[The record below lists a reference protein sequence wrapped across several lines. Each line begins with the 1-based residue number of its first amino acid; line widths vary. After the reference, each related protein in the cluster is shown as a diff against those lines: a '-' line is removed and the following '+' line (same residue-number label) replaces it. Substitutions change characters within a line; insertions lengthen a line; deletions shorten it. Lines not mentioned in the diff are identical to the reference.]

1 MSFLALLSS
10 PHLLGEMVRAGD
22 APLAVL
28 GRNRAVTDAAHA
40 LGLRTLHID
49 ELFRRDERVALQD
62 HVDDLAR
69 ALAGGIPASPT
80 DYQCWGWWALEYAF
94 ANTLSHGARTRRLI
108 EAGLALAPG
117 ARGIV
122 HDGDG
127 FAHGAVVTLAARE
140 RGLVAL
146 GFPPQAGGALHTAQ
160 DMVLTPLAKEGAC
173 EDWRGQPLP
182 RDRRLT
188 VVAFH
193 ANEIAQCFGPLR
205 DAPDLRIAMDRR
217 DPWSFD
223 GPTVDARPVGPARPL
238 IAPEWPTP
246 RGITAAPWER
256 ELCEHLFISY
266 QPWLRESLHWALA
279 AYRAGEVRALLGAQ
293 DFLPHMRTRMLAC
306 RSAGIPTILMQHGAY
321 HAHRPAGR
329 GDRNHLIADHT
340 LTWSRAV
347 SRELADWGLTRPTH
361 VIGWPQGTAPIARE
375 AAARRA
381 AHPTSNRPWVVLAT
395 GSSSD
400 TAELPYDQGTRF
412 LSDVLP
418 ALRAARPDVPIVVK
432 GHPFYDSEERLTEL
446 CRGLGVSGVTIQV
459 DRVNM
464 WEVVAFAEAVIGT
477 KSTSV
482 FSAAAL
488 GVPVAVYY
496 PFADEAWY
504 DRYADT
510 PVARDP
516 VALTALLRRTPA
528 TWNALSGTTLREQF
542 RTDVDAARRLVAVV
556 RRIARTA
563 AGLPTVSA
571 RGADSRKQRRSRPKP
586 SPRRTGVCI
595 S

>member
-10 PHLLGEMVRAGD
+10 PHLLGEMVRNGE

-40 LGLRTLHID
+40 LGLRALHID

-62 HVDDLAR
+62 HVDDLSR
-69 ALAGGIPASPT
+69 ALAGGIPASAD
-80 DYQCWGWWALEYAF
+80 DYQRWGWWALEYAF

-117 ARGIV
+117 AQGIV

-140 RGLVAL
+140 CGLVAL

-160 DMVLTPLAKEGAC
+160 DMMLTPLTKEGAC

-182 RDRRLT
+182 RDQRLT
-188 VVAFH
+188 VAAFH

-205 DAPDLRIAMDRR
+205 EAADLRIAMDRR
-217 DPWSFD
+217 DPWPFD
-223 GPTVDARPVGPARPL
+223 GPTLDAAPVGPARPL
-238 IAPEWPTP
+238 VAPEWPTLN
-246 RGITAAPWER
+246 GITPAPWER
-256 ELCEHLFISY
+256 ELCEHLFITY

-279 AYRAGEVRALLGAQ
+279 AYRAGDVRALLGAQ

-306 RSAGIPTILMQHGAY
+306 RSLGIPTILMQHGAY

-329 GDRNHLIADHT
+329 GDRNHLVADHT

-375 AAARRA
+375 AARRRA
-381 AHPTSNRPWVVLAT
+381 AQPKAGRPWVVLAT

-418 ALRAARPDVPIVVK
+418 ALRAARPDVPIVLK
-432 GHPFYDSEERLTEL
+432 GHPFYDSEARLAEL
-446 CRGLGVSGVTIQV
+446 CRTLGVTNVTIQV

-496 PFADEAWY
+496 PFEDEAWY

-510 PVARDP
+510 PVASDP
-516 VALTALLRRTPA
+516 TALEALLRRDPS
-528 TWNALSGTTLREQF
+528 TWNSAAGASVKDQF
-542 RTDVDAARRLVAVV
+542 RTNVSAARRLVAVV
-556 RRIARTA
+556 RRIARADTVRPTA
-563 AGLPTVSA
+563 SA
-571 RGADSRKQRRSRPKP
+571 SRADNGRRKRSRPT
-586 SPRRTGVCI
+586 SSTRWTGVAI

>member
-1 MSFLALLSS
+1 MSYLALLSS
-10 PHLLGEMVRAGD
+10 PQLLGDMLRAGD

-28 GRNRAVTDAAHA
+28 GRTRAVTDAAHA
-40 LGLRTLHID
+40 LGLPSVHID
-49 ELFRRDERVALQD
+49 DLFRRDERVALQD
-62 HVDDLAR
+62 HVDDLTR
-69 ALAGGIPASPT
+69 ALAGEIPASPAV
-80 DYQCWGWWALEYAF
+80 YQRWGWWALEYAF

-108 EAGLALAPG
+108 DAGLALAPG
-117 ARGIV
+117 AQAIV

-146 GFPPQAGGALHTAQ
+146 GFPPQTGGALHTVQ

-173 EDWRGQPLP
+173 EDWRGVPPP
-182 RDRRLT
+182 RDNRLT
-188 VVAFH
+188 VVTFH
-193 ANEIAQCFGPLR
+193 ANEIAQCFGPLQG
-205 DAPDLRIAMDRR
+205 APDLRIAMDRR

-223 GPTVDARPVGPARPL
+223 GPAVDAVPVGPARPL
-238 IAPEWPTP
+238 VAPMWPVP
-246 RGITAAPWER
+246 PGVAAAAWER
-256 ELCEHLFISY
+256 ELCEHLFVTY

-279 AYRAGEVRALLGAQ
+279 AYRAGDVRALLGAQ

-306 RSAGIPTILMQHGAY
+306 QTLGIPTILMQHGAY

-329 GDRNHLIADHT
+329 GDRNHLVADHT

-347 SRELADWGLTRPTH
+347 SRDLADWGLTRPTH

-375 AAARRA
+375 AAAHRA
-381 AHPTSNRPWVVLAT
+381 AHPKSGRPWVVLAT

-412 LSDVLP
+412 LTDVLP
-418 ALRAARPDVPIVVK
+418 ALRAAQPDVPIILK

-446 CRGLGVSGVTIQV
+446 CRTLGVGNVTIQV
-459 DRVNM
+459 GRVNM

-496 PFADEAWY
+496 PFEDDAWY

-516 VALTALLRRTPA
+516 AALTALLRRDPA
-528 TWNALSGTTLREQF
+528 TWQATPGTSVRAQF
-542 RTDVDAARRLVAVV
+542 RTDVRAARRLVAVV
-556 RRIARTA
+556 RKIARA
-563 AGLPTVSA
+563 AAVLPTVGSG
-571 RGADSRKQRRSRPKP
+571 RADTGKQQRSRPP
-586 SPRRTGVCI
+586 SSSRLAGVVI
-595 S
+595 P

>member
-10 PHLLGEMVRAGD
+10 PHLLGEMVRNGE

-28 GRNRAVTDAAHA
+28 GRNRAVTDAAHT
-40 LGLRTLHID
+40 LGLRTIHID

-62 HVDDLAR
+62 HVDDLTR
-69 ALAGGIPASPT
+69 ALAGEIPASPS
-80 DYQCWGWWALEYAF
+80 DYQRWGWWALEYAF
-94 ANTLSHGARTRRLI
+94 ANTLSHGARTRRLF

-117 ARGIV
+117 AQGIV

-140 RGLVAL
+140 HGLVAL

-160 DMVLTPLAKEGAC
+160 DMMLTPLAKEGAC
-173 EDWRGQPLP
+173 EDWRGRPLP

-188 VVAFH
+188 VVTFH

-205 DAPDLRIAMDRR
+205 AATDLRIAMDRR
-217 DPWSFD
+217 DPWPFD
-223 GPTVDARPVGPARPL
+223 GPIVDAAPVGPARPL
-238 IAPEWPTP
+238 VAPEWPTLN
-246 RGITAAPWER
+246 GVTVAPWER

-266 QPWLRESLHWALA
+266 QPWLRESLHWTMA

-306 RSAGIPTILMQHGAY
+306 QTLGIPTILMQHGAY

-329 GDRNHLIADHT
+329 GDRNHLVADHT

-347 SRELADWGLTRPTH
+347 ARELSDWGLRRPTH

-375 AAARRA
+375 AARRRTVQPKA
-381 AHPTSNRPWVVLAT
+381 ARPWVVLAT

-418 ALRAARPDVPIVVK
+418 ALRAARPDVPIVLK
-432 GHPFYDSEERLTEL
+432 GHPFYDSEERLAEL
-446 CRGLGVSGVTIQV
+446 CRTLGVSNVTIQV

-464 WEVVAFAEAVIGT
+464 WEVVASAEAVIGT

-488 GVPVAVYY
+488 GVPVVVYY
-496 PFADEAWY
+496 PFEDEAWY

-510 PVARDP
+510 PVAHDST
-516 VALTALLRRTPA
+516 ALEALLRRDPA
-528 TWNALSGTTLREQF
+528 SWNAAPGASVRAQF
-542 RTDVDAARRLVAVV
+542 RTDVAAARRLVTVV
-556 RRIARTA
+556 RRIAR
-563 AGLPTVSA
+563 GERPLPTVSV
-571 RGADSRKQRRSRPKP
+571 RHADTERQKRSRPMPASRK
-586 SPRRTGVCI
+586 TGVAI

>member
-10 PHLLGEMVRAGD
+10 PHLLGEMVRNGD

-28 GRNRAVTDAAHA
+28 GRNRAVTDAAHT

-49 ELFRRDERVALQD
+49 DLFRRDERVALQD
-62 HVDDLAR
+62 HVDDLSR
-69 ALAGGIPASPT
+69 ALARGIPAMA
-80 DYQCWGWWALEYAF
+80 DGYQRWGWWALEYAF
-94 ANTLSHGARTRRLI
+94 ANTLSHGARTRRLL
-108 EAGLALAPG
+108 EAGLGLAPG
-117 ARGIV
+117 AKGIV

-127 FAHGAVVTLAARE
+127 YAHGAVVTLAARE
-140 RGLVAL
+140 RGLAAF

-160 DMVLTPLAKEGAC
+160 DMVLTPLVKEGAC
-173 EDWRGQPLP
+173 EDWRGRPLP
-182 RDRRLT
+182 QDRRLT
-188 VVAFH
+188 VVTFH

-205 DAPDLRIAMDRR
+205 DAADLRIAMDRR

-223 GPTVDARPVGPARPL
+223 GPAVDATPVGPARPL
-238 IAPEWPTP
+238 IAPEWPTLA
-246 RGITAAPWER
+246 GVTAAPWER
-256 ELCEHLFISY
+256 ELCEHLFITY
-266 QPWLRESLHWALA
+266 QPWLRESLSWAVA
-279 AYRAGEVRALLGAQ
+279 AYRAGDVRALLAAQ

-306 RSAGIPTILMQHGAY
+306 RTLGIPTILMQHGAY

-347 SRELADWGLTRPTH
+347 ARELADWGLSRPTH

-375 AAARRA
+375 AAVRRA
-381 AHPTSNRPWVVLAT
+381 AHPSAGRPWVVLAT

-412 LSDVLP
+412 LSEVLP
-418 ALRAARPDVPIVVK
+418 ALRTARPEVPIILK
-432 GHPFYDSEERLTEL
+432 GHPFYDSEARLSEL
-446 CRGLGVSGVTIQV
+446 CRTLGITNITVQV

-496 PFADEAWY
+496 PFEDAAWY

-510 PVARDP
+510 PVARNP
-516 VALTALLRRTPA
+516 NTLTALLRRDPA
-528 TWNALSGTTLREQF
+528 TWNSAPGARVQSQF
-542 RTDVDAARRLVAVV
+542 RTDVSAARRLVAVV
-556 RRIARTA
+556 RRIARGEAGRPTA
-563 AGLPTVSA
+563 SA
-571 RGADSRKQRRSRPKP
+571 RRADTGRQKRSRPTSP
-586 SPRRTGVCI
+586 SRKTGVAI